1 MYWVKRR
8 LKRFTLDN
16 EAVKQLRREVYA
28 RVTDFYNLPWDYP
41 VEIHVMQ
48 REEFEEAFLRR
59 GRKVVRV
66 EN

>member
-28 RVTDFYNLPWDYP
+28 RATDFYNLPWDYP